1 MTAFSKLM
9 IAILTIALSSCGR
22 SETEEEALIEDS
34 YSEGYLAALD
44 CVERK
49 GGSAVNAARD
59 CENE

>member
-1 MTAFSKLM
+1 MKVFNKLF
-9 IAILTIALSSCGR
+9 IATLTIALSSCGR
-22 SETEEEALIEDS
+22 SESEEETLIEDS
-34 YSEGYLAALD
+34 YNDGYFAALD